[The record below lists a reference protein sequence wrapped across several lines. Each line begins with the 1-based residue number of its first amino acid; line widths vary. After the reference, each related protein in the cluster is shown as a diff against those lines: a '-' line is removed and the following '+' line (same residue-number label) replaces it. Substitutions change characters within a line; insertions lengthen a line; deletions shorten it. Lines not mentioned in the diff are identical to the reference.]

1 MLANCV
7 DVGKGV
13 SKGQCCFSRFLK
25 SYVCVYQ
32 SFFSDRDNSCIFI
45 SNRLWNCHAKATY
58 HYFMMTDRCRSIVC
72 TPVQKCYTLMGKKDE
87 VLERECREQNG
98 PK

>member
-45 SNRLWNCHAKATY
+45 SNRQWNL
-58 HYFMMTDRCRSIVC
+58 S
-72 TPVQKCYTLMGKKDE
+72 QKGNLLLLHDDGQMPQHSMYSCAEMLYIDGK
-87 VLERECREQNG
+87 ER
-98 PK
+98 

>member
-1 MLANCV
+1 MSEKVFPRVNV
-7 DVGKGV
+7 N
-13 SKGQCCFSRFLK
+13 CFSRFLK

-45 SNRLWNCHAKATY
+45 SNRQWNLSQKGNLPLLHD
-58 HYFMMTDRCRSIVC
+58 DRQMQQHVC
-72 TPVQKCYTLMGKKDE
+72 APVQKCYTLMGKKDE

>member
-1 MLANCV
+1 VSAKCV
-7 DVGKGV
+7 DVAKGI

-45 SNRLWNCHAKATY
+45 SNRQWNLSQTGNLPLIHD
-58 HYFMMTDRCRSIVC
+58 DRQMPQHHMLLCRNAIHWW
-72 TPVQKCYTLMGKKDE
+72 
-87 VLERECREQNG
+87 ER
-98 PK
+98 KM